1 MTNTIN
7 WDKGDDG
14 IVTLTIDDPNQRVNT
29 MNADFQSSLQATV
42 QRLEDESDD
51 ITGVILTSGKQTFFA
66 GGDLRLMYA
75 AGPDDAQ
82 QVYEEVAAL
91 GRAMRRMETLG
102 KPVVAAINGSALGG
116 GLEIALA
123 CHHRIAVDNPKTL
136 IGLPEVTLG
145 LLPGAGGCVRVPRL
159 LGIMNGLL
167 NVLVQ
172 GQQMKVAKA
181 RDVGVVDAIVPDVD
195 TAIAEFGRVDIVVN
209 NVGGAMPSAFLDTSE
224 WSFDTA
230 MRFNVTS
237 AFNLTQLAVPH
248 LLESDGAS
256 VVNIASS
263 AGQFAIRG
271 MSAYG
276 TAKAALIHLTRE
288 LAQDLSPKVRV
299 NAVSP
304 GAIATSALDIVLQT
318 PELHDAMLDGT
329 PMRRLGDP
337 DDIAAAVLFLAS
349 PAASYVTGEVLAV
362 NGGIQGSN
370 LELGLPDL

>member
-1 MTNTIN
+1 MML
-7 WDKGDDG
+7 DRFRLDDRVAVVTGAGRG
-14 IVTLTIDDPNQRVNT
+14 IGAAVAAGLAEAGADVVAGARSADQLAKTAVTV
-29 MNADFQSSLQATV
+29 A
-42 QRLEDESDD
+42 
-51 ITGVILTSGKQTFFA
+51 
-66 GGDLRLMYA
+66 GDLSTRDGMR
-75 AGPDDAQ
+75 
-82 QVYEEVAAL
+82 AL
-91 GRAMRRMETLG
+91 
-102 KPVVAAINGSALGG
+102 
-116 GLEIALA
+116 
-123 CHHRIAVDNPKTL
+123 
-136 IGLPEVTLG
+136 
-145 LLPGAGGCVRVPRL
+145 
-159 LGIMNGLL
+159 
-167 NVLVQ
+167 
-172 GQQMKVAKA
+172 
-181 RDVGVVDAIVPDVD
+181 VD
-195 TAIAEFGRVDIVVN
+195 TAIAEFGRVDVVVN
-209 NVGGAMPSAFLDTSE
+209 NVGGAMPSALLDTSE
-224 WSFDTA
+224 QSFDTA
-230 MRFNVTS
+230 LRFNVTS

-263 AGQFAIRG
+263 AGQFAFRG

-304 GAIATSALDIVLQT
+304 GAITTSALDIVLQT
-318 PELHDAMLDGT
+318 PELHDAMIEGT

>member
-1 MTNTIN
+1 MAA
-7 WDKGDDG
+7 GLAEAG
-14 IVTLTIDDPNQRVNT
+14 
-29 MNADFQSSLQATV
+29 ADVVAGARSADQLADTAAAVEAHGRRAATV
-42 QRLEDESDD
+42 
-51 ITGVILTSGKQTFFA
+51 A
-66 GGDLRLMYA
+66 GDLS
-75 AGPDDAQ
+75 
-82 QVYEEVAAL
+82 
-91 GRAMRRMETLG
+91 T
-102 KPVVAAINGSALGG
+102 
-116 GLEIALA
+116 
-123 CHHRIAVDNPKTL
+123 
-136 IGLPEVTLG
+136 
-145 LLPGAGGCVRVPRL
+145 
-159 LGIMNGLL
+159 
-167 NVLVQ
+167 
-172 GQQMKVAKA
+172 
-181 RDVGVVDAIVPDVD
+181 RDGMQSLVD
-195 TAIAEFGRVDIVVN
+195 TAIAEFGRLDIVVN
-209 NVGGAMPSAFLDTSE
+209 NVGGALPSAFLDTSE
-224 WSFDTA
+224 RSFDTA

-337 DDIAAAVLFLAS
+337 NDIAAAVLFLAS
-349 PAASYVTGEVLAV
+349 PAASYITGEVLAV